1 MRAFGALSTVAA
13 SAARPCLAVF
23 WGKLPT
29 KKLVFNGGAEVDAD
43 CDDHVLGL
51 TIQTVPEPGTC
62 TMLLA
67 GLAAMGFIARRR
79 RRAG

>member
-1 MRAFGALSTVAA
+1 VTRSLLGEA
-13 SAARPCLAVF
+13 SDE
-23 WGKLPT
+23 
-29 KKLVFNGGAEVDAD
+29 KLVFNGGTEVDAD